1 MKRRKVLII
10 LVVFML
16 LFTACSSNTV
26 ETDIETKSVS
36 ESLYPLTIVDSY
48 NREITIDEEPMRIIS
63 MAPSITETVYYIDA
77 SDKLVGRSEY
87 CDFPEQVLDIDTAGT
102 LREPNIE
109 KITELNPDLVIG
121 STHFP
126 KEAVETLDSLG
137 IKVVVFVPHENF
149 EGVYDMISAVGQV
162 LNKEKEANDQI
173 TYMKEKVETVISKVK
188 ELSKKTVYYVVGFG
202 EYGDYTAGGDTY
214 INDLIEMAGGENIA
228 KDISG
233 WGYSLEKIIEN
244 DPEVMIISKYYGM
257 KDMMIT
263 SEGYKELSAIKN
275 EKLIEIDNNMIDR
288 QGPRLADGLL
298 ELAKAIH
305 GEDF

>member
-16 LFTACSSNTV
+16 LFTACSSSTV
-26 ETDIETKSVS
+26 KTDIEAESIS
-36 ESLYPLTIVDSY
+36 ESLYPLTIIDSY
-48 NREITIDEEPMRIIS
+48 DREITIDEEPMRIIS
-63 MAPSITETVYYIDA
+63 MAPSITETVYYLDA
-77 SDKLVGRSEY
+77 IDKLVGRSEY
-87 CDFPEQVLDIDTAGT
+87 CDYPEQILDIDTAGT
-102 LREPNIE
+102 MMEPNIE

-121 STHFP
+121 SSHFP
-126 KEAVETLDSLG
+126 KEAVETLDNLG
-137 IKVVVFVPHENF
+137 IKVVVFVPEENF
-149 EGVYDMISAVGQV
+149 EGVYDMISAVGKV
-162 LNKEKEANDQI
+162 LNKEKEANNQI
-173 TYMKEKVETVISKVK
+173 DSMKEKVETVISKVK

-214 INDLIEMAGGENIA
+214 INDLMEMAGGENIA

-244 DPEVMIISKYYGM
+244 DPEIMIISKYYGM
-257 KDMMIT
+257 KDMMIA
-263 SEGYKELSAIKN
+263 SEGYEGLSAIKN
-275 EKLIEIDNNMIDR
+275 GKLIEIDNNMIDR